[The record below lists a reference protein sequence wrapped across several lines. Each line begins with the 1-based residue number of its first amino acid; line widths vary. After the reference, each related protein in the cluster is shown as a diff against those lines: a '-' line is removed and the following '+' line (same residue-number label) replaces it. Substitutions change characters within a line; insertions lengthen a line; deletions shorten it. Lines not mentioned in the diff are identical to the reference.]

1 MPKDKISSKKN
12 TTSKN
17 KVSKK
22 KITKK
27 KTTTK
32 KTATRKVAT
41 KKAVKKTATSKKPIS
56 AKPTPAD
63 RTSEKDVAPAEREN
77 MIAVA
82 AYYRWEQSGCCIE
95 LEIDHWL
102 LAEQDI
108 DELMK

>member
-1 MPKDKISSKKN
+1 MPKEKISKKKSTVSKK
-12 TTSKN
+12 KAAKK

-22 KITKK
+22 KVTTKK
-27 KTTTK
+27 VAKKKATK
-32 KTATRKVAT
+32 KTATSIK
-41 KKAVKKTATSKKPIS
+41 
-56 AKPTPAD
+56 AKPVKPMPDKSKQTKLSPED
-63 RTSEKDVAPAEREN
+63 REQ

-82 AYYRWEQSGCCIE
+82 AYYRWEQSGCITE